1 MCLQTHKTRKIQ
13 QAAKVGAMRAAG
25 EGGTRKGSRNGRR
38 EARSIA
44 IFIFCVVL
52 IFAQTSNL
60 MVFASTPTTSTSHD
74 NEWTGRIMRSSP
86 QRKARFL
93 GKVSF
98 YAPSSSPSHHV
109 HRLPAINGDPGKPY
123 GDDKRIVHTGPNP
136 LHN

>member
-1 MCLQTHKTRKIQ
+1 
-13 QAAKVGAMRAAG
+13 
-25 EGGTRKGSRNGRR
+25 
-38 EARSIA
+38 
-44 IFIFCVVL
+44 
-52 IFAQTSNL
+52 

-109 HRLPAINGDPGKPY
+109 HRLPAINGDPGKLY
-123 GDDKRIVHTGPNP
+123 GDDKRIVHTGRKNESMALAFSSRSSPIT
-136 LHN
+136 LHIHIVALQHRMYSYRINLS